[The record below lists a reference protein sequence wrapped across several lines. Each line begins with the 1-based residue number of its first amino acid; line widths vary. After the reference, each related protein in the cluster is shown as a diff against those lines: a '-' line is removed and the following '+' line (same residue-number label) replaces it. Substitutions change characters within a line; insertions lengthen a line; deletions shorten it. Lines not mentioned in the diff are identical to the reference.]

1 MTAMDSATADH
12 VSKRVPSPA
21 EALARRLRRWTR
33 SAALPATR
41 DLQLTLW
48 TVLAAAGVAIAAGV
62 ILEPHP
68 LATAAFTLAAVG
80 LVGAAVILRA
90 VTTLTPHALRP
101 DSVRSRAPIRVAV
114 VGTAA
119 AALALRSALRASEVG
134 SVEVVGAISP
144 TGAVR
149 DDDLVLGTLD
159 AARAAVERHAIDMLL
174 VAPDASRGQV
184 VDVVIR
190 TCEGHPVRV
199 YDMAEFYE
207 DVFGHVPIVDVDGAW
222 FEHLLHPRFRD
233 RTSQRFVDVAAAAV
247 LGLAC
252 LPVLALAA
260 LVIRR
265 DGGPALFRQVRIG
278 RDGRPFVLYKLRTM
292 RLGEESAGWTA
303 HEDPR
308 VTPVGRVLR
317 KLHLDELPQL
327 VNVWRGEMTLV
338 GPRPEQPD
346 IVAKLEAELP
356 LWRGRHRYKPGLT
369 GWAQVRCGYAG
380 SHDGSAR
387 KLAHDLYYLRH
398 HSLALDAAIV
408 VQTAR
413 LLVARR
419 TPLPAPMPFLDRTRD
434 PEVRAT
440 LDVRPS
446 VRAAPRIVS
455 PRALVTGG
463 AGFIGSHLVDAL
475 VESGVEVVVVDD
487 LSSGRPENLA
497 RALSGD
503 VRLETGD
510 VTDADAM
517 LGLFRTVRPRLV
529 FHLAAQIEVIR
540 AVNDPLHDAR
550 ANVVGTLAV
559 LEAARACGAR
569 RFVLASSGGAV
580 YGDATIVP
588 TPEHAALAPLSPYG
602 TAKVAAEHYAA
613 LYGRLHGMSTMA
625 LRLANVYGPRQG
637 GGGEGG
643 VVARFCQ
650 ARADNAPA
658 QVFGDGRQTRD
669 YVHVRDV
676 VAAFVAA
683 GGSRASGVLNI
694 GTRTETSVL
703 DLVRT
708 LGLIADIRP
717 ARPGEVGRSCLDA
730 TAAQR
735 ILGWAPRVL
744 LAEGVAE
751 TLDSIGAI
759 PDERTVR
766 VI

>member
-1 MTAMDSATADH
+1 MTAIDSVTAEH
-12 VSKRVPSPA
+12 VSDGVPSPA
-21 EALARRLRRWTR
+21 EPLARRLRRRTGF
-33 SAALPATR
+33 SALPATR

-48 TVLAAAGVAIAAGV
+48 ALVAAAGVAITAGAV
-62 ILEPHP
+62 FGAHP
-68 LATAAFTLAAVG
+68 LADVAFALAAVT
-80 LVGAAVILRA
+80 LIGAFAIVRA

-101 DSVRSRAPIRVAV
+101 DSARRRVPIRVAV

-119 AALALRSALRASEVG
+119 AARDLRAGLHASDVA
-134 SVEVVGAISP
+134 SVEVVGAIAP
-144 TGAVR
+144 TGATG
-149 DDDLVLGTLD
+149 DDAIVLGGLD
-159 AARAAVERHAIDMLL
+159 DARTAVEGHAIDMLL
-174 VAPDASRGQV
+174 VAPGVSRGHV
-184 VDVVIR
+184 VDVAIR

-207 DVFGHVPIVDVDGAW
+207 DVFGHVPIVDVDNAW
-222 FEHLLHPRFRD
+222 LEHLLHPRFRD
-233 RTSQRFVDVAAAAV
+233 RPSQRLVDLVV
-247 LGLAC
+247 GGLLGLVC
-252 LPVLALAA
+252 LPVVGLAA
-260 LVIRR
+260 ILIRR

-292 RLGEESAGWTA
+292 RLGEVTTGWTA
-303 HEDPR
+303 DEDPR
-308 VTPVGRVLR
+308 ITSLGRWLR
-317 KLHLDELPQL
+317 KLHVDELPQL
-327 VNVWRGEMTLV
+327 VNVLRGEMTLV

-346 IVAKLEAELP
+346 IVAGLEAELP

-398 HSLALDAAIV
+398 HSLALDVAIV

-419 TPLPAPMPFLDRTRD
+419 TPLPAPMPFLDRMRE
-434 PEVRAT
+434 PETGPT
-440 LDVRPS
+440 LAPRTS
-446 VRAAPRIVS
+446 VRMVPRIVP

-497 RALSGD
+497 GALSAD

-517 LGLFRTVRPRLV
+517 LRLFSAVRPRTV
-529 FHLAAQIEVIR
+529 FHLAAQIEVMR
-540 AVNDPLHDAR
+540 AVDDPLHDAR

-559 LEAARACGAR
+559 LEAARACGTR

-580 YGDATIVP
+580 YGDATIIP

-602 TAKVAAEHYAA
+602 AAKLAAEQYAA
-613 LYGRLHGMSTMA
+613 LYGRLFGMSTVA

-637 GGGEGG
+637 GSGEGG
-643 VVARFCQ
+643 VVARFCH
-650 ARADNAPA
+650 ARANGAPA

-676 VAAFVAA
+676 VAAFAAA
-683 GGSRASGVLNI
+683 GRGNATGVLNV

-703 DLVRT
+703 DLVRE
-708 LGLIADIRP
+708 LGLIADFRP
-717 ARPGEVGRSCLDA
+717 ARPGEVARSCLDA
-730 TAAQR
+730 MAARQA
-735 ILGWAPRVL
+735 LGWMPGVPF
-744 LAEGVAE
+744 AEGVAE
-751 TLDSIGAI
+751 TLESMGAI
-759 PDERTVR
+759 PDERTLR
-766 VI
+766 AI